1 MTHTMTKAAQVVV
14 KAVGPTDPDQ
24 KADDGTGLG
33 PGEFR
38 AVVSVFG
45 NVDSYGDE
53 VMAGA
58 FADVLADYAT
68 RGAPIPVVWSH
79 AWADVFAHI
88 GHVEPGNAKETD
100 EGLEVIGK
108 LDVDSPVP
116 QAAAFAQQ
124 VHRLLA
130 QKRISQFSFAFDVAE
145 AGWGLRGTGDQQRE
159 VFELRK
165 FAALHE
171 VGPCLV
177 GVNRDTRLDD
187 VKAVRAD
194 FPKPDRKAED
204 APPTPDEPTTPE
216 PDGDTTDDPAPT
228 DPPAPPQGDGDDD
241 NATTDPGNAPEAK
254 AASLDPRS
262 AALLADI
269 AALG

>member
-1 MTHTMTKAAQVVV
+1 MTITMTKAASVTV

-24 KADDGTGLG
+24 KADDDSGLG
-33 PGEFR
+33 PGEFK
-38 AVVSVFG
+38 ALVSVFG
-45 NVDSYGDE
+45 NVDSYGDV
-53 VMAGA
+53 VMSGA
-58 FADVLADYAT
+58 FSDVLADYAT

-88 GHVEPGNAKETD
+88 GHVDPGKATETP

-108 LDVDSPVP
+108 LDVDSPIP
-116 QAAAFAQQ
+116 AAAAVAQQ

-130 QKRISQFSFAFDVAE
+130 QKRVSQFSFAFDVAD
-145 AGWGLRGTGDQQRE
+145 AGWGVRGEGDDTRE

-187 VKAVRAD
+187 VKALRAE
-194 FPKPDRKAED
+194 FPRPKAE
-204 APPTPDEPTTPE
+204 TP
-216 PDGDTTDDPAPT
+216 
-228 DPPAPPQGDGDDD
+228 DPPASTADTGTPSDTDD
-241 NATTDPGNAPEAK
+241 TTGTGNAPEAEPSTK
-254 AASLDPRS
+254 SLDPRS

-269 AALG
+269 AGTV